1 MSYKAPG
8 LSQGRSYYQTVTVFL
23 LFSSQVRGYNRDPG
37 KEQNGI
43 EVLQA
48 KCWKGRWP
56 GQKTQQTHSVRP
68 LQ

>member
-48 KCWKGRWP
+48 KCWKGR
-56 GQKTQQTHSVRP
+56 
-68 LQ
+68 